1 MKEAMN
7 VGRQAFGRVGE
18 TEAERFLRRKGYRI
32 LDRNVRSPSGE
43 IDLVAQAG
51 EVLVFVEVK
60 ARRTEALGGAGQA
73 VDGRKQARLIRLA
86 ARYLARRRLRQPP
99 CRFDVVLCT
108 GGTDKPEAIEHIEN
122 AFEVPGEDLRW

>member
-1 MKEAMN
+1 MSRVMSAARRTF
-7 VGRQAFGRVGE
+7 GQAGE
-18 TEAERFLRRKGYRI
+18 SEAERFLRRKGYKI

-43 IDLVAQAG
+43 LDLVAQTG
-51 EVLVFVEVK
+51 GVLVFVEVK
-60 ARRTEALGGAGQA
+60 ARRTQALGGAVQA

-86 ARYLARRRLRQPP
+86 AQYLAQHRSRHRS